1 MPQLQAL
8 PQDIVLIVLRYLEA
22 PDLLCLQLT
31 SHACQNSFSEPIYLR
46 TVLRQYTHSRELRKL
61 PPETLN
67 DEIVLR
73 DVFRNIATRYHHL
86 GKGQARTI
94 QRLNLRCLDQSGQ
107 WQATPQWDYHESQ
120 PGGRL
125 YHETAG
131 SHLRGIG
138 WKPYLFRP
146 TLWSYDD
153 GIIAYIPTIPTHDD
167 GRAQAGTV
175 FSKDTAGR
183 TGLNNNGEDDLAI
196 EILDLNNGNVG
207 IVPFELHGKI
217 IRTLKLKERTLIVE
231 WAEKEP
237 FHDLNMVDKV
247 HRHFS
252 TCFGVSDDEQL
263 EVTFRSEW
271 RIHFLG
277 FPLTSRDYFFSTH
290 TSRHY
295 ALYYWQPNRSL
306 WTGDEDQ
313 PIEALF
319 VWDIAE
325 SSSYRPSEDPSNT
338 RGRILSREGKRTG
351 PVCVARYSMRELEW
365 LGIRQHASIGLTKF
379 ELDSD
384 GQILTWYENKFSNQY
399 GYFDPAERSWE
410 STTTSFPFVGEGPV
424 LRRSSDVEL
433 PSYRGH
439 CTMESDEI
447 KAEIE
452 SWFLPVSEIG
462 DRYSHVRFALIE
474 TCFTGLV
481 VENRLLARLQVK
493 QDEQWQNLDDEL
505 SEEISAMG
513 RIAGD
518 ERWLIGQ
525 NKRMQ
530 IVIARFQ

>member
-1 MPQLQAL
+1 MYKLYNL
-8 PQDIVLIVLRYLEA
+8 PQDILLLVLRYLEA
-22 PDLLCLQLT
+22 HDLLRLQLT
-31 SHACQNSFSEPIYLR
+31 SHTCEQTFLDPLYLR
-46 TVLRQYTHSRELRKL
+46 TVLRRHTQTRELYKSPLDRIDDD
-61 PPETLN
+61 T
-67 DEIVLR
+67 VLK
-73 DVFRNIATRYHHL
+73 DLFRTIAIRYYHL
-86 GKGQARTI
+86 GIGRARRL

-131 SHLRGIG
+131 SHLRGVG

-146 TLWSYDD
+146 TLWAYDD
-153 GIIAYIPTIPTHDD
+153 GLIVYVPAVPPEHD
-167 GRAQAGTV
+167 REAQVERLYGKRNARLIGV
-175 FSKDTAGR
+175 K
-183 TGLNNNGEDDLAI
+183 NNDSDLHL
-196 EILDLNNGNVG
+196 EVLDLETDQVAV
-207 IVPFELHGKI
+207 VPFQFEDKI
-217 IRTLKLKERTLIVE
+217 IRNLKLKARTLVIE

-247 HRHFS
+247 HRHFA
-252 TCFGVSDDEQL
+252 TCFDIHVDEQI

-277 FPLTSRDYFFSTH
+277 FPLTSRDYFFSSLTAQ
-290 TSRHY
+290 HY

-319 VWDIAE
+319 VWNISNPSD
-325 SSSYRPSEDPSNT
+325 YRPSEDPGNVQS
-338 RGRILSREGKRTG
+338 RRLSKEGICTG
-351 PVCVARYSMRELEW
+351 PICVARYSMRELEW
-365 LGIRQHASIGLTKF
+365 LGIRQHASVGLTKF
-379 ELDSD
+379 AIDSD
-384 GQILTWYENKFSNQY
+384 SETLSWYENKFSNQY

-410 STTTSFPFVGEGPV
+410 STTTTIPFVGAGPV
-424 LRRSSDVEL
+424 QRQTCNIEL

-439 CTMESDEI
+439 CTMDSDEI

-452 SWFLPVSEIG
+452 GWFLPVSEIG
-462 DRYSHVRFALIE
+462 DSHSQVRFALIE

-481 VENRLLARLQVK
+481 VENRLLARLQIQ
-493 QDEQWQNLDDEL
+493 QDGHWQNLDDSL
-505 SEEISAMG
+505 SRQVSAMG

-530 IVIARFQ
+530 IVVARFQ